1 MQYPVPT
8 GENLAQACYKEF
20 LNRWNIGPSGRGGHL
35 GIKNIENYLIDE
47 LSALHS
53 IHNLV
58 MGIDYQG
65 RIIIF
70 NSAAERLF
78 GINAEKVMGRFIN
91 DVIPGT
97 GLMKVLKTGNAHIGR
112 KFMVGNTLY
121 MVNRT
126 PIMKGNKIV
135 GAIGVC
141 QEITELQHLA
151 EELEVV
157 KELKGTLQT
166 IFDSA
171 HDGYMAVNNDGVI
184 IMINRAFAEL
194 IDLPSPEQA
203 MGKHVKEIV
212 KEQKLREVPRTGK
225 PHHGEIVRISGRET
239 VLMRYPIRKDG
250 IIIGSV
256 SKVIFK
262 DISQL
267 VSLAE
272 KISALNKELD
282 YYKNELERVQGARY
296 TIENLIGS
304 SPVMMKLKDTVRRV
318 AQGPSTVLIR
328 GDSGTGKE
336 LLAHALHTGSPR
348 RFKQF
353 VKVNCAAVPENLLES
368 ELFGYQEGAFTGARK
383 GGQTGK
389 FEQANGGTIFLDEI
403 GDMPLFMQSKLLRVL
418 QEKEIER
425 LGENR
430 PRQVDVRVVAASNRP
445 LEELINEGRFRQ
457 DLYYRLNVVSLHIP
471 PLRERM
477 EDIVELTMHFI
488 KKFNMEFG
496 LNVGDMEKDVWD
508 LFHSYNWPG
517 NVRELE
523 NIIERAFN
531 MVDSDLISLSYL
543 PQYMQ
548 KLGKGPRR
556 SPADKGL
563 PALLD
568 QVEKEAIIETLASTG
583 GNKMQAAR
591 SLGISRAWLY
601 KKMKQYGINL

>member
-1 MQYPVPT
+1 VVY
-8 GENLAQACYKEF
+8 
-20 LNRWNIGPSGRGGHL
+20 L
-35 GIKNIENYLIDE
+35 GIKNIENYLLDD

-78 GINAEKVMGRFIN
+78 GIKAEKVMGRFIN

-194 IDLPSPEQA
+194 INLPSPEQA

-304 SPVMMKLKDTVRRV
+304 SPVMMKLKETVRRV
-318 AQGPSTVLIR
+318 SQGPSTVLIR

-403 GDMPLFMQSKLLRVL
+403 GDMPMSMQSKLLRVL

-425 LGENR
+425 LGESR

-445 LEELINEGRFRQ
+445 LEELINENRFRQ

-477 EDIVELTMHFI
+477 EDIVDLTMHFI

-531 MVDSDLISLSYL
+531 MVDSDLISLSHL

-568 QVEKEAIIETLASTG
+568 QVEKEAIIETLVSTG